1 MQEGVCELL
10 EGHAGTS
17 VTIFLGQFLAYYL
30 HLHLF
35 LLFHQESKSTNQE
48 EQTKVAGWSEKALDK
63 KNPFYSYKIFDVCDK
78 HDT

>member
-35 LLFHQESKSTNQE
+35 LLFHQESKSINQE
-48 EQTKVAGWSEKALDK
+48 E
-63 KNPFYSYKIFDVCDK
+63 
-78 HDT
+78 